1 MLVQGVCRVHKHR
14 VPHGLASQQRLD
26 PADNVANDAQ
36 LSGRPRNLNDRP
48 EGQSNLRLEGLAE
61 EERRPLPTQARLS
74 DWKASRR
81 RNSAHFRHRPISG
94 RPLRPK
100 GLAKT
105 PLPTPT
111 RFSDRECAESLLTA
125 PLRLAQ

>member
-48 EGQSNLRLEGLAE
+48 EGQSNLRLEDLAE
-61 EERRPLPTQARLS
+61 EERRPLLTPARLI
-74 DWKASRR
+74 DQKASQR
-81 RNSAHFRHRPISG
+81 RNNARFHHRPTFG
-94 RPLRPK
+94 RPL
-100 GLAKT
+100 
-105 PLPTPT
+105 
-111 RFSDRECAESLLTA
+111 
-125 PLRLAQ
+125 